1 MKIFLKV
8 LIFVASTSIIMFGA
22 WYMTKDP
29 KIDPTL
35 KSVLQIKAVANQ
47 TKDLLNE
54 TGVKS
59 AADVTFKL
67 EDDNIIFHYGKHKFK
82 IKQSQVSTPEFIGY
96 LKKLKLKI
104 EKTDNGAYIIRY
116 DGTIIEEIVQ

>member
-1 MKIFLKV
+1 
-8 LIFVASTSIIMFGA
+8 
-22 WYMTKDP
+22 MTKDP